1 MKNRI
6 RNIACL
12 LLAIFC
18 IAPLLASSQ
27 QNHGQSQKAE
37 SSEAMEQVRQV
48 HGGTG
53 PFAVAG
59 YRIGER
65 ALKELKLKRGGFDF
79 EVTHEAPAE
88 VQWSCIVD
96 GLQAATGASL
106 GKLNLRMLK
115 VDSPNQ
121 LRSVV
126 TSRESKQSVTFKLR
140 ESFIKH
146 FLNLPHEK
154 LEAAGAEV
162 LKLPDEEIFEIEK
175 E

>member
-1 MKNRI
+1 MKDRF
-6 RNIACL
+6 RDNIHL
-12 LLAIFC
+12 LLLILFG
-18 IAPLLASSQ
+18 APLLVSGQHDHRQSTEVASS
-27 QNHGQSQKAE
+27 E
-37 SSEAMEQVRQV
+37 VMEEVRQV
-48 HGGTG
+48 HGGAG

-59 YRIGER
+59 YRMGER

-79 EVTHEAPAE
+79 EVTHETPTE
-88 VQWSCIVD
+88 VQWSCIID

-121 LRSVV
+121 LRSIVIN
-126 TSRESKQSVTFKLR
+126 RETKQSVTFKLR
-140 ESFIKH
+140 ESFIKR

-162 LKLPDEEIFEIEK
+162 LKLPDDEIFDIEK
-175 E
+175 Q